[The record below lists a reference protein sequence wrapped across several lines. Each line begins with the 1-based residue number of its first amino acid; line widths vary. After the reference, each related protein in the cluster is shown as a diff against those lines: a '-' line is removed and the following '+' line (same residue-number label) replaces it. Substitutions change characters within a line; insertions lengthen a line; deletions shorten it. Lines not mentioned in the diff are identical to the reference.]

1 MPFSRPALLLFW
13 ILSPVLAASAQP
25 VLSLREALQIGLEAN
40 FDVKVARGELQ
51 IATESNTYGMAGFLP
66 NVALTA
72 GRSFQWADIDQKFSS
87 GLEVKRSGVP
97 SNQSNAGLSIA
108 IPLFDGGRMFVVKK
122 RQDQQQSLANLRL
135 QNQILGFTDSLT
147 AAYFQLV
154 ASRYE
159 IRNARKEAE
168 RTQERLTIASGQV
181 RIGTRPKTD
190 ELLARIDLNTANNRI
205 RNLEWQEAIRKGAF
219 NQLLAR
225 DPDLDFLVQDS
236 IPETLPLDWATW
248 KNKAL
253 EGNLGLKIQNQSLAI
268 SQISISEIKARAYP
282 QVNLNSAMAFART
295 NSKAGFALYNQSLG
309 PTVGLGLSMPL
320 FSGVPIRKLTSLA
333 ERSLDNQ
340 KIQIQS
346 AKTRLLAQVWRT
358 VKTMEFQLETSQ
370 SENENRKLAEENL
383 SIARER
389 YRLGQATILE
399 LKEAEMQLSAA
410 ENRWIQARLAA
421 KLAESQ
427 AIRLAGEVR

>member
-1 MPFSRPALLLFW
+1 
-13 ILSPVLAASAQP
+13 
-25 VLSLREALQIGLEAN
+25 
-40 FDVKVARGELQ
+40 
-51 IATESNTYGMAGFLP
+51 MAGFLP
-66 NVALTA
+66 TVSLTA
-72 GRSFQWADIDQKFSS
+72 GRTFQWVDIDQKFSS
-87 GLEVKRSGVP
+87 GLEVKRSGVA
-97 SNQSNAGLSIA
+97 SNQSNAGLAIS

-122 RQDQQQSLANLRL
+122 RQDQQQGLANLRL

-159 IRNARKEAE
+159 LKNARKEAE
-168 RTQERLTIASGQV
+168 RTQERLSLASGQV

-205 RNLEWQEAIRKGAF
+205 RSLEWQEEIRKGAF

-225 DPDLDFLVQDS
+225 DPDLAFSVPDS
-236 IPETLPLDWATW
+236 IPEVLPLDWTTW

-268 SQISISEIKARAYP
+268 SQSSVEEIKSRAYP
-282 QVNLNSAMAFART
+282 QINLNSAMSFART
-295 NSKAGFALYNQSLG
+295 NSKAGFALFNQSLG
-309 PTVGLGLSMPL
+309 PAVGLGLSVPL
-320 FSGVPIRKLTSLA
+320 FSGVSVRKLSSLA
-333 ERSLDNQ
+333 EMGINNQ
-340 KIQIQS
+340 KIQIQ
-346 AKTRLLAQVWRT
+346 AARTRLLAQVWHT
-358 VKTMEFQLETSQ
+358 VKTMEFQLETTR

-383 SIARER
+383 FIARER

-399 LKEAEMQLSAA
+399 LKEAELQLSAA